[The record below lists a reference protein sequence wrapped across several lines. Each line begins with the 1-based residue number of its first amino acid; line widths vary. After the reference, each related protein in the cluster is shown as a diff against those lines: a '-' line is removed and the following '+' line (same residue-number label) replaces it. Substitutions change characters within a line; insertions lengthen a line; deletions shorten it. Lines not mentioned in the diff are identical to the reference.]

1 VYWTSTLK
9 NSVCSG
15 RRHQQVLPILFAL
28 VSHRAIRWSAVMGM
42 SDDQIA
48 ILGSFAALAFCGV
61 LMALSYHFGASGQQ
75 KSAGRPD
82 VSQKPVGRQQPAT
95 DRRAA

>member
-1 VYWTSTLK
+1 
-9 NSVCSG
+9 
-15 RRHQQVLPILFAL
+15 LPILPAP
-28 VSHRAIRWSAVMGM
+28 VSHRAIRWSAMMGM

-48 ILGSFAALAFCGV
+48 VLGSFAALAFCGV

-75 KSAGRPD
+75 KSAGRPA
-82 VSQKPVGRQQPAT
+82 VSQKPVARQQPAA